1 MQLITILLTLTAILT
16 FASGLSVLGGS
27 SKSNK
32 KSSKFFTFS
41 VFFAALWTIS
51 VAFFL
56 SLTPTDTEIAKYSI
70 YGIYIPALFMDVCLM
85 VYVGYPYKFVRG
97 FGLFMAM
104 GAAILSGLL
113 IYDSSILYSNFT
125 LSHELNS
132 VALNLNWFYYCY
144 AAFYFINTI
153 VLLAALIFRVKK
165 TKNRGLKN
173 GLLILGAGTAVA
185 GSLMLIF
192 DVLLPLKDYSLIWIG
207 PMALSIVMISHYYAV
222 LKYRIIKLNSGW
234 LKALSYAIILAT
246 VATVYMLFF
255 YIIFTAI
262 FKTPNPSSAI
272 IIFNVLMALIFI
284 LLIPAINEIS
294 SFVRSL
300 ISTDQVDLIYVTKKL
315 DLMQKTKKV
324 NLNELAGFLADHLH
338 FTYVG
343 LIINEKLYGSEA
355 KQLSSND
362 LKILK
367 KLDGPK
373 RGVWQTPTAEAKEV
387 FDNNELTS
395 VAILTDEKDHV
406 IGQIIFGKV
415 QNKVES
421 TRRELIQL
429 EMLIRLASIIVEKS
443 KKDKK

>member
-1 MQLITILLTLTAILT
+1 
-16 FASGLSVLGGS
+16 
-27 SKSNK
+27 
-32 KSSKFFTFS
+32 
-41 VFFAALWTIS
+41 
-51 VAFFL
+51 
-56 SLTPTDTEIAKYSI
+56 
-70 YGIYIPALFMDVCLM
+70 M

-113 IYDSSILYSNFT
+113 IYDPSILYSNFT

-144 AAFYFINTI
+144 AALYFINTI
-153 VLLAALIFRVKK
+153 VLLTALIFRVKK

-300 ISTDQVDLIYVTKKL
+300 ISTDQVDLIYATKKL
-315 DLMQKTKKV
+315 DLMQKAKKV

-367 KLDGPK
+367 KLDEPK

-429 EMLIRLASIIVEKS
+429 EMLTRLASIIVEKS